1 MIKLIASDVDGT
13 LIEESTRDMY
23 PEIIEEIRRLKTE
36 GILFCGA
43 SGRQLP
49 SLKKVF
55 SEVENDIC
63 FIAENGAHIHYKG
76 KDIALTAMKREYA
89 EEIIRQL
96 RALGEGYEIVVST
109 PEGSL
114 LETKNEKFI
123 DLIENGYRNK
133 FRIVE
138 DILKEDVS
146 ILKIAVYYPEDITEL
161 GKNVLIPAW
170 EDRVKTCLAGAY
182 WVDFMDK
189 SVDKGNAIRRV
200 QEIFGISFEETMAF
214 GDNNNDIGLVQAA
227 KFSYAVENARPE
239 VIEAAEYTCPPWQE
253 KGVWQIISKVKGDK
267 E

>member
-23 PEIIEEIRRLKTE
+23 PEIIEEIKRLKKE

-55 SEVENDIC
+55 QEVQDEIC

-76 KDIALTAMKREYA
+76 EDIALTVMKPEYA

-138 DILKEDVS
+138 DILAENPAV
-146 ILKIAVYYPEDITEL
+146 LKIAVYYPEDITEL
-161 GKNVLIPAW
+161 GQKVLIPAW
-170 EDRVKTCLAGAY
+170 EDKVKTCLAGAY

-189 SVDKGNAIRRV
+189 SVDKGNAIRHI
-200 QEIFGISFEETMAF
+200 QEKFGIGFEETMAF
-214 GDNNNDIGLVQAA
+214 GDNHNDIGLVQAA
-227 KFSYAVENARPE
+227 AHSYAVENARPE
-239 VIEAAEYTCPPWQE
+239 VIEAAKHICPPWQE
-253 KGVWQIISKVKGDK
+253 KGVWQIVRTVSGTK
-267 E
+267 